1 VRVIRRMPDVTR
13 VTRTIAAHAHA
24 RNVNG
29 EPVRGE
35 QEADEQDQNDENP
48 E

>member
-1 VRVIRRMPDVTR
+1 MPDVTR

-24 RNVNG
+24 RNMHG
-29 EPVRGE
+29 DPVRGDGE
-35 QEADEQDQNDENP
+35 TDEQDQNDENP

>member
-1 VRVIRRMPDVTR
+1 MPDVTR

-24 RNVNG
+24 RNMHG
-29 EPVRGE
+29 DPVRSSDVE
-35 QEADEQDQNDENP
+35 TDEQDQNDENP